1 MRSKLFLGDQK
12 INNIETYKILL
23 NNVKENKFIVLFGN
37 KFLKPFKDISIEYDK
52 IIFCYVEDSKLIEK
66 VKGKENNIVF
76 YTEVKLYLII
86 LKLYLENFIIPYN
99 HHLIQIFNQYF
110 SDKVINNKNNFL
122 LFIDKKNDKFD
133 FKKNSQKKLEIIQ
146 LFL

>member
-1 MRSKLFLGDQK
+1 LRSKLFRGDQK

-52 IIFCYVEDSKLIEK
+52 IIFGYVEDSKLIEE

-76 YTEVKLYLII
+76 YTE
-86 LKLYLENFIIPYN
+86 
-99 HHLIQIFNQYF
+99 
-110 SDKVINNKNNFL
+110 
-122 LFIDKKNDKFD
+122 
-133 FKKNSQKKLEIIQ
+133 
-146 LFL
+146 

>member
-1 MRSKLFLGDQK
+1 MDEYLRGKSIEEILRFMRSKLFLGDQK

-66 VKGKENNIVF
+66 VKGKGNNIVF
-76 YTEVKLYLII
+76 YTEGIFYLII
-86 LKLYLENFIIPYN
+86 LKLYLENFII
-99 HHLIQIFNQYF
+99 
-110 SDKVINNKNNFL
+110 
-122 LFIDKKNDKFD
+122 
-133 FKKNSQKKLEIIQ
+133 II
-146 LFL
+146 

>member
-1 MRSKLFLGDQK
+1 MLKK
-12 INNIETYKILL
+12 INL
-23 NNVKENKFIVLFGN
+23 FIVLFGN
-37 KFLKPFKDISIEYDK
+37 KFLKTFKDISIEYDK

-76 YTEVKLYLII
+76 YTEGKFYLII

-110 SDKVINNKNNFL
+110 SDKVINVRVL
-122 LFIDKKNDKFD
+122 
-133 FKKNSQKKLEIIQ
+133 SQTYKEKAGL
-146 LFL
+146 